1 MLTAFCPGS
10 VRICQSIREWKVRR
24 QIQVITAEY
33 TRSFQVND
41 YAGFQ
46 DSSRVECASEAV
58 LMAREVSCLDFVATE
73 VPFWRSRPL

>member
-10 VRICQSIREWKVRR
+10 VQICQSIREWKVRR
-24 QIQVITAEY
+24 QTKVITAEY
-33 TRSFQVND
+33 TRSLQVND

-46 DSSRVECASEAV
+46 DSSRVKCASEAV